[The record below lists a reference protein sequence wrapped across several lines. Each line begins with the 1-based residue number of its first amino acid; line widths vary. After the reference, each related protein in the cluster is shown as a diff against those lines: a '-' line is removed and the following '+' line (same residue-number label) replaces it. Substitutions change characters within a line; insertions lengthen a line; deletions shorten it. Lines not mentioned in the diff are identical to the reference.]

1 MTKQELNDCLFSLNL
16 ALGYMKTY
24 GLKDYDKDYVL
35 MHLRSVIESIERDG
49 VVTEQ
54 EKIENA
60 EGEED
65 NF

>member
-1 MTKQELNDCLFSLNL
+1 MTKPELNDCLFSLNL

-35 MHLRSVIESIERDG
+35 MHLRSAIKTIERDG
-49 VVTEQ
+49 VTNLEAL
-54 EKIENA
+54 ENA

>member
-1 MTKQELNDCLFSLNL
+1 MTKPELNDCLFSLNL

-35 MHLRSVIESIERDG
+35 MHLRSVTETIERDG
-49 VVTEQ
+49 VATEP
-54 EKIENA
+54 ENA

>member
-1 MTKQELNDCLFSLNL
+1 MTKPELNDCLFSLNL

-35 MHLRSVIESIERDG
+35 MHLRSVIETIERDG
-49 VVTEQ
+49 VATEP
-54 EKIENA
+54 ENA

>member
-35 MHLRSVIESIERDG
+35 MHLRSVIELIERDG
-49 VVTEQ
+49 VTNLEAL
-54 EKIENA
+54 ENA

>member
-1 MTKQELNDCLFSLNL
+1 MTKPKLNDCLFSLNL
-16 ALGYMKTY
+16 AHGYLKTY

-35 MHLRSVIESIERDG
+35 MHLRSVVKTLERDG
-49 VVTEQ
+49 VTTE
-54 EKIENA
+54 EALENA